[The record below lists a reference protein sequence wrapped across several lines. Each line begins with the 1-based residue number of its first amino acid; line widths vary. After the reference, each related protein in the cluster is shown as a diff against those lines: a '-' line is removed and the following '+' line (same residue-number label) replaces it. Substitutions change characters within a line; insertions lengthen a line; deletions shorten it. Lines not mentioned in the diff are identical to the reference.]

1 MTTRTVTFLL
11 RGEQQEVEIDDPNM
25 ADLDSEFVTQ
35 SGQFYY
41 LAAAHAW
48 AERHEKGAKY
58 DLECAYAQ
66 LDKEY
71 RQTLSGGKVTE
82 KVIESNILTDARYVA
97 MQNKY
102 LDAVENTGVLRAAC
116 EAMRQ
121 RKDMLVQLGAQRR
134 AEASAGFG
142 TT

>member
-1 MTTRTVTFLL
+1 MLSVTRRARST
-11 RGEQQEVEIDDPNM
+11 
-25 ADLDSEFVTQ
+25 
-35 SGQFYY
+35 
-41 LAAAHAW
+41 
-48 AERHEKGAKY
+48 

-71 RQTLSGGKVTE
+71 RATLSGGKVTE